1 MKVYELLKISCEA
14 LKMMSRNGILL
25 EDYKYVEAYDQF
37 CRMRLFGMKYRA
49 AIRILAEERCVGERT
64 LQRAF
69 KRLEKEC

>member
-1 MKVYELLKISCEA
+1 MKVYELLKISGEA

-49 AIRILAEERCVGERT
+49 AIRILAEERGVGERT